1 MLTEKQENFCI
12 AYCGEAKGNASEAY
26 RIAYD
31 CENMKPESVH
41 RKAKEVMDNVKI
53 SSRIK
58 ELREPAVK
66 ALNIT
71 LEDLLKELEEA
82 RTMAMT
88 TETPQSSAAI
98 NATMG
103 KAKLLGLDKQV
114 VDHNIKIV
122 DDGSHEW

>member
-1 MLTEKQENFCI
+1 MLTEKQERFCI

-31 CENMKPESVH
+31 CENMKPESIH
-41 RKAKEVMDNVKI
+41 REAKEVVDNPKI
-53 SSRIK
+53 ASRIK

-71 LEDLLKELEEA
+71 LEDLLRELEEA